1 MATIFSGL
9 KGLKIFWLGV
19 IVALWAVLIA
29 GGLLQL

>member
-1 MATIFSGL
+1 MATHFSTL
-9 KGLKIFWLGV
+9 KDPKLFWLGV